1 MFFKLHQLSKIH
13 VLLAS
18 NRRCEMEERNTRRLE
33 QQVDLLRQSKRTSE
47 QSSMKLQ
54 ADIRHSMTELQ
65 EMHQEFQVTKGTVV
79 VLS

>member
-65 EMHQEFQVTKGTVV
+65 EMHQEFQVTKGTAVV
-79 VLS
+79 QS

>member
-1 MFFKLHQLSKIH
+1 
-13 VLLAS
+13 
-18 NRRCEMEERNTRRLE
+18 MEERNTRRLE

-65 EMHQEFQVTKGTVV
+65 EMQQEFQVTKGTAVV
-79 VLS
+79 PS